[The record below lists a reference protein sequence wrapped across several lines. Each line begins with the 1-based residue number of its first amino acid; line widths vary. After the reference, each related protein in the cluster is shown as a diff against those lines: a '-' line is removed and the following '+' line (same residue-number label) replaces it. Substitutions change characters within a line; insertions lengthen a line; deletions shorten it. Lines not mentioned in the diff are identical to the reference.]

1 MSRIF
6 ARIRFIFSE
15 MWQGISRS
23 ITLTIA
29 LIATFAIS
37 LSLMGVSLLVGA
49 QVNEMK
55 DYWFDRVEVSIFL
68 CTAGSDTPTC
78 DGPVTEEQKAQFQA
92 DLDELR
98 PLVSEVFFE
107 SNQEAYERFIER
119 FSDSPIASN
128 VVPEQLP
135 ESFRVKLSDPEQ
147 FLVIVEKFAQRPGV
161 EAVRDQRATL
171 NSLFAVLNGLQVLAF
186 GFAIAML
193 FVTMLLVS
201 NTIRVTAYA
210 RRRELAI
217 MRLVGA
223 SKASIRLPFLLET
236 AFSAI
241 IGAAIAAGVLAGVK
255 GYLVDE
261 IIATRFLFTSFFGWE
276 AVQNAIL
283 ISASAG
289 LTLALIASWIGISR
303 HLKA

>member
-6 ARIRFIFSE
+6 ARLRFIFSE

-23 ITLTIA
+23 VTLTIA

-289 LTLALIASWIGISR
+289 LALALFASWIGISR

>member
-1 MSRIF
+1 MSRFF
-6 ARIRFIFSE
+6 AKIRFIFSE

-49 QVNEMK
+49 QVDEMK
-55 DYWFDRVEVSIFL
+55 DYWFDRVEVSLFL
-68 CTAGSDTPTC
+68 CTAGSDNANC
-78 DGPVTEEQKAQFQA
+78 EGAVTQEQKDQFQA
-92 DLDELR
+92 DFDELR

-107 SNQEAYERFIER
+107 SNQEAYERFVER
-119 FSDSPIASN
+119 FSDSPIAAN
-128 VVPEQLP
+128 VSPEQLP

-147 FLVIVEKFAQRPGV
+147 FLVIVEKFSNRPGV

-171 NSLFAVLNGLQVLAF
+171 NSLFAVLNGLQILAL
-186 GFAIAML
+186 GFAASML
-193 FVTMLLVS
+193 VVTMLLIS

-241 IGAAIAAGVLAGVK
+241 VGSLLAGAVLAGVK

-276 AVQNAIL
+276 AVQEAIL
-283 ISASAG
+283 ISTAAG
-289 LTLALIASWIGISR
+289 LALALFASWIGMSR

>member
-1 MSRIF
+1 MSRFF
-6 ARIRFIFSE
+6 AKIRFIFSE

-37 LSLMGVSLLVGA
+37 LSLMGVSLLVGS

-55 DYWFDRVEVSIFL
+55 DYWFDRVEVSVFL
-68 CTAGSDTPTC
+68 CTAGSDTANC
-78 DGPVTEEQKAQFQA
+78 ESAVTEEQKAQFQA
-92 DLDELR
+92 ELDELR

-107 SNQEAYERFIER
+107 SNQEAYKRFIER
-119 FSDSPIASN
+119 FSDSPIAAN

-147 FLVIVEKFAQRPGV
+147 FLVLVEKFSNRLGV

-171 NSLFAVLNGLQVLAF
+171 NSLFAVLNGLQVLAL
-186 GFAIAML
+186 GFALSML
-193 FVTMLLVS
+193 LVTMLLIS

-241 IGAAIAAGVLAGVK
+241 VGAMLAGAVLVGVK

-261 IIATRFLFTSFFGWE
+261 VIATRFLFTSFFGWE
-276 AVQNAIL
+276 AVQEAIL
-283 ISASAG
+283 ITTAAG
-289 LTLALIASWIGISR
+289 LALALFASWIGISR

>member
-1 MSRIF
+1 MSRFF
-6 ARIRFIFSE
+6 ARIRFVLSE

-23 ITLTIA
+23 FTLTIA

-37 LSLMGVSLLVGA
+37 LSLMGVSLLVGS

-68 CTAGSDTPTC
+68 CTAGSDTENCEGAAT
-78 DGPVTEEQKAQFQA
+78 DEQKAQFQA

-107 SNQEAYERFIER
+107 SNQEAYQRFIER

-147 FLVIVEKFAQRPGV
+147 FLVIVEKFSDRPGV

-171 NSLFAVLNGLQVLAF
+171 NSLFAVLNGLQVLAL
-186 GFAIAML
+186 GFALSML
-193 FVTMLLVS
+193 VVTMLLIS

-223 SKASIRLPFLLET
+223 SKLSIRLPFILET

-241 IGAAIAAGVLAGVK
+241 IGAAVAAGVLAAVK

-261 IIATRFLFTSFFGWE
+261 IIATRFLFTSFFGWD
-276 AVQNAIL
+276 AVREAIL
-283 ISASAG
+283 ISSGAG
-289 LTLALIASWIGISR
+289 IALALFASWLGISR
-303 HLKA
+303 HLRA

>member
-1 MSRIF
+1 MSRFF

-23 ITLTIA
+23 VTLTIA

-68 CTAGSDTPTC
+68 CTAGSDTPNC

-147 FLVIVEKFAQRPGV
+147 FLVIVEKFSQRPGV

-171 NSLFAVLNGLQVLAF
+171 NSLFAVLNGLQVLAL

-236 AFSAI
+236 AFSAL
-241 IGAAIAAGVLAGVK
+241 IGAAISAGVLAGVK

-261 IIATRFLFTSFFGWE
+261 VIATRFLFTSFFGWD

-289 LTLALIASWIGISR
+289 LALALLASWIGISR

>member
-1 MSRIF
+1 MSRFF
-6 ARIRFIFSE
+6 ARIRFVLSE

-23 ITLTIA
+23 FTLTIA

-37 LSLMGVSLLVGA
+37 LSLMGVSLLVGS

-68 CTAGSDTPTC
+68 CTAGSDTANCEGAAT
-78 DGPVTEEQKAQFQA
+78 DEQKAQFQA

-107 SNQEAYERFIER
+107 SNQEAYQRFIER

-147 FLVIVEKFAQRPGV
+147 FLVIVEKFSDRPGV

-171 NSLFAVLNGLQVLAF
+171 NSLFAVLNGLQVLAL
-186 GFAIAML
+186 GFALSML
-193 FVTMLLVS
+193 VVTMLLIS

-223 SKASIRLPFLLET
+223 SKLSIRLPFILET

-241 IGAAIAAGVLAGVK
+241 IGAAVAAGVLAAVK

-261 IIATRFLFTSFFGWE
+261 IIATRFLFTSFFGWD
-276 AVQNAIL
+276 AVREAIL
-283 ISASAG
+283 ISSGAG
-289 LTLALIASWIGISR
+289 IALALFASWLGISR
-303 HLKA
+303 HLRA

>member
-1 MSRIF
+1 MSRFF
-6 ARIRFIFSE
+6 AKIRFILSE

-23 ITLTIA
+23 FTLTIA

-37 LSLMGVSLLVGA
+37 LSLMGVSLLVGS
-49 QVNEMK
+49 QVDEMK

-78 DGPVTEEQKAQFQA
+78 EGAATQEQKAQFQA

-107 SNQEAYERFIER
+107 SNQEAYERFLER
-119 FSDSPIASN
+119 FSDSPIAAN
-128 VVPEQLP
+128 VIPEQLP

-147 FLVIVEKFAQRPGV
+147 FLVIVEKFSERPGV

-171 NSLFAVLNGLQVLAF
+171 NSLFAVLNGLQVMAL
-186 GFAIAML
+186 GFAVAML

-217 MRLVGA
+217 MKLVGA

-236 AFSAI
+236 AFSAV
-241 IGAAIAAGVLAGVK
+241 IGAAIAAGILAGVK
-255 GYLVDE
+255 GYLIDE
-261 IIATRFLFTSFFGWE
+261 IIATRFLFTSFFGWD
-276 AVQNAIL
+276 AVQSAIM
-283 ISASAG
+283 ISSGAG
-289 LTLALIASWIGISR
+289 LGLALIASWFGISR
-303 HLKA
+303 HLRA

>member
-23 ITLTIA
+23 VTLTIA

-78 DGPVTEEQKAQFQA
+78 DGPVTEEQKAEFQA

-289 LTLALIASWIGISR
+289 LALALFASWIGISR

>member
-1 MSRIF
+1 
-6 ARIRFIFSE
+6 
-15 MWQGISRS
+15 
-23 ITLTIA
+23 
-29 LIATFAIS
+29 
-37 LSLMGVSLLVGA
+37 
-49 QVNEMK
+49 
-55 DYWFDRVEVSIFL
+55 
-68 CTAGSDTPTC
+68 
-78 DGPVTEEQKAQFQA
+78 
-92 DLDELR
+92 
-98 PLVSEVFFE
+98 
-107 SNQEAYERFIER
+107 
-119 FSDSPIASN
+119 
-128 VVPEQLP
+128 
-135 ESFRVKLSDPEQ
+135 
-147 FLVIVEKFAQRPGV
+147 VIVEKFSQRPGV

-171 NSLFAVLNGLQVLAF
+171 NSLFAVLNGLQVLAL

-236 AFSAI
+236 AFSAL

-261 IIATRFLFTSFFGWE
+261 IIATRFLFTSFFGWDD
-276 AVQNAIL
+276 VQNAIL

-289 LTLALIASWIGISR
+289 LALALFASWIGISR

>member
-1 MSRIF
+1 MSRFF
-6 ARIRFIFSE
+6 ARIRFVLSE

-23 ITLTIA
+23 FTLTIA

-68 CTAGSDTPTC
+68 CTAGSDTANCQGAAT
-78 DGPVTEEQKAQFQA
+78 DEQKAEFEA
-92 DLDELR
+92 DLEELR

-107 SNQEAYERFIER
+107 SNQDAYQRFIER
-119 FSDSPIASN
+119 FSDSPIAAN

-135 ESFRVKLSDPEQ
+135 ESYRVKLSDPEQ
-147 FLVIVEKFAQRPGV
+147 FLVIVEKFSDRPGI

-171 NSLFAVLNGLQVLAF
+171 NSLFAVLNGLQVLAL
-186 GFAIAML
+186 GFAVSML
-193 FVTMLLVS
+193 AVTMLLIS

-223 SKASIRLPFLLET
+223 SKLSIRLPFILET
-236 AFSAI
+236 AFSAV
-241 IGAAIAAGVLAGVK
+241 IGAALSAGVLAAVK

-261 IIATRFLFTSFFGWE
+261 VIATRFLFTSFFGWD
-276 AVQNAIL
+276 AVQEAIL
-283 ISASAG
+283 ISSAAG
-289 LTLALIASWIGISR
+289 IALALFASWLGISR
-303 HLKA
+303 HLRA

>member
-1 MSRIF
+1 MSRFF
-6 ARIRFIFSE
+6 ARIRFVLSE

-23 ITLTIA
+23 FTLTIA

-37 LSLMGVSLLVGA
+37 LSLMGVSLLVGS

-68 CTAGSDTPTC
+68 CTAGSDTANCEGAAT
-78 DGPVTEEQKAQFQA
+78 DEQKAQFQA

-107 SNQEAYERFIER
+107 SNQEAYQRFIER

-147 FLVIVEKFAQRPGV
+147 FLVIVEKFSDRPGV

-171 NSLFAVLNGLQVLAF
+171 NSLFAVLNGLQVLAL
-186 GFAIAML
+186 GFALSML
-193 FVTMLLVS
+193 VVTMLLIS

-223 SKASIRLPFLLET
+223 SKLSIRLPFILET

-241 IGAAIAAGVLAGVK
+241 IGAAVAAGVLAAVK

-261 IIATRFLFTSFFGWE
+261 IIATRFLFTSFFGWD
-276 AVQNAIL
+276 AVREAIL
-283 ISASAG
+283 ISSGAG
-289 LTLALIASWIGISR
+289 IALALFASWLGISR

>member
-1 MSRIF
+1 MSRF
-6 ARIRFIFSE
+6 LSRTRFVLSE

-23 ITLTIA
+23 FTLTLA
-29 LIATFAIS
+29 LVATFAIS

-68 CTAGSDTPTC
+68 CTPGSDTTNC
-78 DGPVTEEQKAQFQA
+78 AGAVTEEQKAEFQA

-119 FSDSPIASN
+119 FSDSPIAAN

-147 FLVIVEKFAQRPGV
+147 FLVIVEKFSNRPGV

-171 NSLFAVLNGLQVLAF
+171 NSLFAVLNGLQVLAL
-186 GFAIAML
+186 GFAISML
-193 FVTMLLVS
+193 VVTMLLIS

-223 SKASIRLPFLLET
+223 SKISIRLPFILET
-236 AFSAI
+236 MFSAFV
-241 IGAAIAAGVLAGVK
+241 GSLIAAGVLAGVK

-276 AVQNAIL
+276 AVQEAIV
-283 ISASAG
+283 ISSAAG
-289 LTLALIASWIGISR
+289 LGLALLASWLGISR

>member
-1 MSRIF
+1 
-6 ARIRFIFSE
+6 

-23 ITLTIA
+23 VTLTIA

-289 LTLALIASWIGISR
+289 LALALFASWIGISR

>member
-23 ITLTIA
+23 VTLTIA

-289 LTLALIASWIGISR
+289 LALALFASWIGISR